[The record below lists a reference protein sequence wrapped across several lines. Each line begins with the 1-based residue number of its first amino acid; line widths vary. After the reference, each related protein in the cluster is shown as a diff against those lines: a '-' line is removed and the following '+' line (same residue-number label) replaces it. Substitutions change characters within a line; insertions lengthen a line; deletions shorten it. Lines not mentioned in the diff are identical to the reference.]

1 MPIAINGSGTI
12 TGVSVG
18 GLPDGIVDN
27 DMIAN
32 TTIAEGKLAAGVNT
46 IRDFDNWMVNTSWD
60 AGSEYVTNNWERM
73 DQVGFAK
80 IGTGMTQS
88 SGVFTFPRTGIWNI
102 HFGML
107 YNKGGAAVRYVG
119 AHIYVSTNGSG
130 GTFYESATTYTNNYD
145 QSGSNAYGSTSADYT
160 LDVTNTTNCVCKFYV
175 AASDTVNYVGHTTR
189 NCTYATFL
197 RIGDT

>member
-1 MPIAINGSGTI
+1 MAITINGSGTV

-27 DMIAN
+27 DTIAN

-46 IRDFDNWMVNTSWD
+46 IQEYDNWMVNADFS
-60 AGSEYVTNNWERM
+60 AGSGYVTSNWERM
-73 DQVGFAK
+73 DQVGFNK

-88 SGVFTFPRTGIWNI
+88 SGVFTFPSTGIWNI
-102 HFGML
+102 QFGMTYYL
-107 YNKGGAAVRYVG
+107 GGSAARYVG
-119 AHIYVSTNGSG
+119 GHIYVSTNGSG

-145 QSGSNAYGSTSADYT
+145 QSGSNAYGSTIANYT
-160 LDVTNTTNCVCKFYV
+160 LDVTNTTNCVCKFHT
-175 AASDTVNYVGHTTR
+175 AASETVTYVGHTTR

-197 RIGDT
+197 RVGDT